1 MKRKESTYRPMVGGS
16 ALIVIF
22 AVLSL
27 VTFALLMLSTE
38 SSSERLSKVSAE
50 AVSDFYE
57 ADCLA
62 EETLFQIKSGNIPPH
77 VTRDGNSYTYTEQI
91 SDTRLLHV
99 EVEYRDGEWDVLRWQ
114 ALSTVR

>member
-1 MKRKESTYRPMVGGS
+1 MKKNEGSYRPVVGGS

-22 AVLSL
+22 AVLCL
-27 VTFALLMLSTE
+27 VTFALLMLATE
-38 SSSERLSKVSAE
+38 SSAERLSKVSAE
-50 AVSDFYE
+50 AVADFYD

-62 EETLFQIKSGNIPPH
+62 EETLLQIKSGNVPAH
-77 VTRDGNSYTYTEQI
+77 VTRNGNVFSYAEKI

-99 EVEYRDGEWDVLRWQ
+99 EVEYTNGEWSILRWQ